1 MKGANMHCRCCGSA
15 DLKVNR
21 ASETIQCEGCE
32 RILEERYNDSRIHAV
47 NIQQESPFCVV
58 TNDVLARHKFDDKL
72 EGDPFYGSGFITAFS
87 HLTVEQQ
94 CAFTLT
100 ARTSPGDLADLE
112 RILADLDLDGRL
124 TGARASHMNACI
136 VRVILCA
143 THALCVRM
151 CTQRVM
157 QP

>member
-32 RILEERYNDSRIHAV
+32 RILEERYNDSRIQAV
-47 NIQQESPFCVV
+47 NIQQEGPFCVV

-94 CAFTLT
+94 CAFT
-100 ARTSPGDLADLE
+100 SPG
-112 RILADLDLDGRL
+112 
-124 TGARASHMNACI
+124 
-136 VRVILCA
+136 
-143 THALCVRM
+143 
-151 CTQRVM
+151 
-157 QP
+157 